1 MNENDLAE
9 LIKTE
14 PDDVLDIL
22 STDEEAE
29 YYNDANEIMN
39 EANDCNGYDDS
50 SQPWWK
56 SWAVWL
62 SIAGL
67 ISVLF
72 SATGLFEK
80 MGMTSDTFN
89 TVIEAIGTI
98 LVAFGIVNNPTAKGR
113 LS

>member
-29 YYNDANEIMN
+29 YYNEANEIMN

-50 SQPWWK
+50 S
-56 SWAVWL
+56 
-62 SIAGL
+62 
-67 ISVLF
+67 
-72 SATGLFEK
+72 
-80 MGMTSDTFN
+80 
-89 TVIEAIGTI
+89 
-98 LVAFGIVNNPTAKGR
+98 
-113 LS
+113 